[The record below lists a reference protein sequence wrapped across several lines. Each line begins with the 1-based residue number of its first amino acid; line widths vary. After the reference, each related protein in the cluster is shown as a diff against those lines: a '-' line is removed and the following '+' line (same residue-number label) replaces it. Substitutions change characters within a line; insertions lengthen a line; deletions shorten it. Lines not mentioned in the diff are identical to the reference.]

1 MNWYFVVFVANQKS
15 VMQVRETIRD
25 VKFLHNETFF
35 AVAQK
40 KYVITS
46 LVPLPWNGTYKV
58 SYDQIRMN
66 KIFYQLGALVSLQF
80 STQPTRRLEFRNSVH
95 FDFLTFG
102 CLNWTEMPL
111 SMTGREWRSIVCG
124 YVLFY
129 PWQPISWICTYFAAT
144 YALSSRLMFSVK
156 TIFVMIHLDRIQTC
170 PDKNKYCKF
179 RSD

>member
-58 SYDQIRMN
+58 SYDQIRTN
-66 KIFYQLGALVSLQF
+66 KIFYQLGALVFLQF

-129 PWQPISWICTYFAAT
+129 PWQLT
-144 YALSSRLMFSVK
+144 LLLLMPC
-156 TIFVMIHLDRIQTC
+156 HLDWCFLWRPFLLWSTWTG
-170 PDKNKYCKF
+170 F
-179 RSD
+179 RHVLIKIITVSSGLIRHISD